1 MRQWAAPHDDD
12 CHVNDDRGP
21 LLTLPVDA
29 ALRAAR
35 EAGVA
40 AIDASLD
47 LGRTTSRVAIGADT
61 WHWHGR
67 AFPYA
72 QHCRDR
78 TIYWWTGED
87 FEPVAR
93 FSDSLIK
100 LVPTEWGAPTFEI
113 DGIKMLPT
121 LRVSPYEDAARKVGL
136 IEPRG
141 KIVLDTCGGL
151 GYFADW
157 CLRGGARQVL
167 SFEKNADVIWLR
179 TLNPWSPDHD
189 DPQGALTL
197 THGDVAARI
206 ATLADAS
213 VDAILHDPPRFGIAG
228 ELYSQ
233 AFYDQLARVL
243 KPRGRMFHYTGT
255 PNKLTSRRD
264 VPNEVATRLQR
275 AGFTTEL
282 NGDGVFAVRDARRRT
297 DAARPR

>member
-35 EAGVA
+35 DAGVPA
-40 AIDASLD
+40 VDCSLD
-47 LGRTTSRVAIGADT
+47 LGRTTSRVAIGADA

-72 QHCRDR
+72 QNCKDR
-78 TIYWWTGED
+78 TIYYWDGEA
-87 FEPVAR
+87 FAPVAR
-93 FSDSLIK
+93 FTNSLIK
-100 LVPTEWGAPTFEI
+100 LVPTEWGAQTFGI

-121 LRVSPYEDAARKVGL
+121 AHVSPYDDAARKVGL
-136 IEPRG
+136 IAPRG
-141 KIVLDTCGGL
+141 KRVLDTCGGL
-151 GYFADW
+151 GYFAAW
-157 CLRGGARQVL
+157 CLRGDARQVI

-179 TLNPWSPDHD
+179 TLNPWSPDHTAPD
-189 DPQGALTL
+189 SALTL
-197 THGDVAARI
+197 THGDVAERI
-206 ATLADAS
+206 ATLADQS

-243 KPRGRMFHYTGT
+243 MPRGRMFHYTGT
-255 PNKLTSRRD
+255 PNRLTSRRD

-275 AGFTTEL
+275 AGFATEM
-282 NGDGVFAVRDARRRT
+282 NGDGVLAVRAASPRVPRR
-297 DAARPR
+297 